1 MFIKARTSISNP
13 CATGAKAA
21 FGKVNNIVE
30 VHKRRGIKLLL
41 VYVYRVVSSP
51 R

>member
-1 MFIKARTSISNP
+1 MFIKERTSISNP

-51 R
+51 W